1 MPCALQTRS
10 PAAPAHVAERR
21 DCLRQQRAPYAGRTV
36 EHVQQR
42 GLGRADPTAS
52 RDDLAVRDDVDGTTG
67 DLATSGGVHRTTRT
81 LVGMPSAWKKDV
93 LPGSM
98 PVGPA
103 GTMTSIGENAP
114 ALAGAAT
121 LLLFLVSIS
130 PRDHLCAL
138 QDLGAHGLEVAV
150 GEDEAD
156 VALDVRQESLKGR
169 ELGERGTDGAADP
182 APISAS
188 QMRSTYIV
196 FLPMRMTPSPR
207 RD

>member
-1 MPCALQTRS
+1 MS
-10 PAAPAHVAERR
+10 AE
-21 DCLRQQRAPYAGRTV
+21 PHTAGRTV

-42 GLGRADPTAS
+42 GLGRADPAAS

-67 DLATSGGVHRTTRT
+67 DLASSAGVQRATRT

-121 LLLFLVSIS
+121 LLLAQVSLLFSEACYAREDLVTN
-130 PRDHLCAL
+130 
-138 QDLGAHGLEVAV
+138 GLEVSAR
-150 GEDEAD
+150 EHEAD
-156 VALDVRQESLKGR
+156 VALDVRQEALKGR
-169 ELGERGTDGAADP
+169 VLGERGADGAADP
-182 APISAS
+182 AQISAP
-188 QMRSTYIV
+188 QMRSTHIV
-196 FLPMRMTPSPR
+196 FLPMRI
-207 RD
+207 